1 LIQHRSLNVQA
12 LALASGS
19 GVAQVLVAVIYI
31 FTARHMKPE
40 EFGLIATAIAL
51 GMAGAGFVDLGT
63 TSYWIRELASGRSTQ
78 EHLNPRMVTRLL
90 VAFAVAAAVVA
101 VAIFTKPQMIA
112 AGVLLLSATTVGM
125 ILVPLRAAQRAKL
138 VGLLTAL
145 DRTVAIIIYFALLA
159 LGVGPGTALWISI
172 AVGDLCLVL
181 YVGISERSQLKLNYF
196 RLSNPWAG
204 AKWYSLSTV
213 SASAAQLDLPI
224 VAAYAGA
231 SAAGIYGGVNR
242 WTQPLALTTNAFAS
256 ASVPFLASGG
266 ALAAM
271 RRQVLRASWI
281 LATVIALC
289 VGLMFAAPWVV
300 LTLLGGA
307 YASSIVVLQ
316 WLAGATL
323 LNSIAQ
329 PLMVALSARRFD
341 RLAATIL
348 LVSVGAQLTIVAI
361 LAPTLGALSA
371 AIGLFI
377 LQVLQLAGCA
387 GSVSVIALRRRRLSR
402 RE

>member
-1 LIQHRSLNVQA
+1 MIQHRSLNVQA

-51 GMAGAGFVDLGT
+51 GMVGAGFVDLGT

-112 AGVLLLSATTVGM
+112 AGVLLLSASTVGM

-204 AKWYSLSTV
+204 AKWYSLSTL

-224 VAAYAGA
+224 VAACAGA

-256 ASVPFLASGG
+256 ASVPFLAAGG

-289 VGLMFAAPWVV
+289 VGLIFAAPWVV

-316 WLAGATL
+316 WLAGATI

-341 RLAATIL
+341 HLAATIL

-387 GSVSVIALRRRRLSR
+387 GSVSAIALRRRRLSR